1 MDEYDMPKDIK
12 FFVNLKII
20 KEKEADYNQE
30 TDTYIVS
37 AKVFGED
44 PVFTFQVKNNE
55 LTKSLEQIVDL
66 IETVDHLG
74 VKTYHEMATKFSD
87 LILEN
92 GLAMDSV
99 HAEMI
104 VSNLVRDAETG
115 KRLDFSKKSL
125 DEYKLIRVTNSVMDA
140 PLSVSMAFE
149 RLDEQLVDLDTYEKD
164 GVSLMDHL
172 YK

>member
-1 MDEYDMPKDIK
+1 
-12 FFVNLKII
+12 
-20 KEKEADYNQE
+20 
-30 TDTYIVS
+30 
-37 AKVFGED
+37 
-44 PVFTFQVKNNE
+44 
-55 LTKSLEQIVDL
+55 
-66 IETVDHLG
+66 
-74 VKTYHEMATKFSD
+74 
-87 LILEN
+87 
-92 GLAMDSV
+92 
-99 HAEMI
+99 MI